1 MSKNIHPSAI
11 VMPGA
16 VLGEGC
22 ELGPFA
28 YVGPNVKLGA
38 GCILHPNAMVEGH
51 TTLGE
56 KCEIYPF
63 ACIGGK
69 TQDLKWKEGST
80 AYVEIGDRCVFR
92 EYVTV
97 HASTTDGGKTVVG
110 NDCCLLAYC
119 HIAHDCI
126 VGNRVVMSNSTHL
139 AGHVEV
145 GSNVVFGG
153 MGGVAQFVRIGSY
166 CMVGATA
173 KVVMDLAPFCIGDGS
188 PLIQPVGI
196 NKIGLERNGFPPE
209 KIRAIQEIYKLYFR
223 NNLRAE
229 EAVAKIREAYPVLP
243 EAEQFVAFTLASKKG
258 IARPKA
264 D

>member
-1 MSKNIHPSAI
+1 MSSNIHPSAI
-11 VMPGA
+11 IMPGA

-22 ELGPFA
+22 EIGPFV
-28 YVGPNVKLGA
+28 YVGPHVKLGA
-38 GCILHPNAMVEGH
+38 GCRLHPNAMVEGH

-56 KCEIYPF
+56 KCEIFPF

-69 TQDLKWKEGST
+69 TQDLKWQDGNT
-80 AYVEIGDRCVFR
+80 AYVEIGERCVFR

-97 HASTTDGGKTVVG
+97 HASTTNGGKTVVG

-153 MGGVAQFVRIGSY
+153 MGGVAQFVRIGNY

-173 KVVMDLAPFCIGDGS
+173 KVVMDLAPFCIVDGS
-188 PLIQPVGI
+188 PLIQPVGV

-209 KIRAIQEIYKLYFR
+209 KIRAILEIYKLYFR
-223 NNLRAE
+223 SNLRAE
-229 EAVAKIREAYPVLP
+229 EAIIKIREAYPVLP
-243 EAEQFVAFTLASKKG
+243 EAEQFVAFTQASKKG